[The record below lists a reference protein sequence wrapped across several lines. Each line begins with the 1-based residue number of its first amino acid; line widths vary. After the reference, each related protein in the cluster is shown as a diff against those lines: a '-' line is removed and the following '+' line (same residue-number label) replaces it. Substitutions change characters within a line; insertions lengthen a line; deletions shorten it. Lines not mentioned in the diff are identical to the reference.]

1 MTKSKTFR
9 PEDEKKKQE
18 SFMWRERIISN
29 REKES
34 PKLYNFWMALARQP
48 INIVLDSHEYSFR
61 NISSFTSAVCRMTL
75 STHPPASGV
84 AAHEEIRL
92 S

>member
-1 MTKSKTFR
+1 MTKSKTSR
-9 PEDEKKKQE
+9 AEE
-18 SFMWRERIISN
+18 ERKAGNFYVTWTYYIKSRKRI
-29 REKES
+29 
-34 PKLYNFWMALARQP
+34 PKLYNFWIALARQP
-48 INIVLDSHEYSFR
+48 INIALDSHEYSFR

-75 STHPPASGV
+75 STPALGV